1 MSSEQSGTPKERSF
15 KLGQKVKLVVTREN
29 DEPAI
34 FEGFVVDEISD
45 MTKNISVRKDK
56 KVLLEL
62 NFWLNGGGKRRM
74 DSTVSCHI
82 VDEKELVTKKVIID
96 GVETEVPHGKTLKN
110 IYAEIKRQYDFYVS
124 RRQTEATSRK
134 DLRVKKQA
142 EKDLLK
148 ATHGLGSSGS
158 SRST

>member
-1 MSSEQSGTPKERSF
+1 MSSEQSGIPKERSF

-45 MTKNISVRKDK
+45 MTKNVSVRKDK

-82 VDEKELVTKKVIID
+82 VDEKELVTKK
-96 GVETEVPHGKTLKN
+96 L
-110 IYAEIKRQYDFYVS
+110 
-124 RRQTEATSRK
+124 
-134 DLRVKKQA
+134 
-142 EKDLLK
+142 
-148 ATHGLGSSGS
+148 
-158 SRST
+158 